1 MCFSRVGEVRSCGAL
16 FPSGSGTLFSQ
27 VCRISVAVHGLRF
40 LLADIGA
47 GAWLSS
53 VSSDLSLDS
62 ESHLVCWAAWTPAA
76 LLSRSAITLL
86 EYLGEPFGV
95 EMAIATGRLHQSY
108 IHPPV
113 GTVLQFE
120 ATLPPALTLQ
130 GQ

>member
-1 MCFSRVGEVRSCGAL
+1 ML
-16 FPSGSGTLFSQ
+16 K
-27 VCRISVAVHGLRF
+27 
-40 LLADIGA
+40 LLLTDLGA

-53 VSSDLSLDS
+53 VSSDSSLDT
-62 ESHLVCWAAWTPAA
+62 ESHLVCWAACTPAA
-76 LLSRSAITLL
+76 LPSRSAITLL

-95 EMAIATGRLHQSY
+95 EMAIAIGRLHQSY